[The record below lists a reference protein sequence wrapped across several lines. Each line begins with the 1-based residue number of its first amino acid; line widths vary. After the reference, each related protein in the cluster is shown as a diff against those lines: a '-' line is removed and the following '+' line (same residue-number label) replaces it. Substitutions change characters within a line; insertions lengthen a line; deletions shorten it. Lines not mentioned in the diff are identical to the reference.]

1 MRTADFDFHLP
12 KELIAQVPPEQRG
25 QSRLMVLHRQTGE
38 VEHRMFSDICEY
50 LQSPDVLVVNDSK
63 VIPARL
69 YGHNAKTGGAI
80 EILLVKRLEE
90 NRWLAM
96 VHPGRR
102 CRMGMQLTFGDG
114 RLTAEVVPS
123 RDDYY
128 RELVFGF
135 EGTWESVIAQLGA
148 MPVPPYIKRSPENT
162 ELLAL
167 DKTRYQTVYAQN
179 DGSIAA
185 PTAGLHFT
193 DELLEML
200 QHKGVAI
207 AKVTLHVGTGTFL
220 PVKTENLEDHPMHEE
235 EYLLT
240 SNAVAQITAAR
251 QAGGRV
257 ISVGTTTT
265 RVLESVADEQGNLQA
280 QSGST
285 RIFIY
290 PGYTFKIIDAMI
302 TNFHLPESTLLMLIS
317 AFAGKDKILH
327 AYQQAV
333 EQQYR
338 FYSYGDAMLII

>member
-25 QSRLMVLHRQTGE
+25 QSRLMVLHKQTGE
-38 VEHRMFSDICEY
+38 VEHRMFSDICDY
-50 LQSPDVLVVNDSK
+50 FQAPDVLVVNDSK

-128 RELVFGF
+128 RELVFRF

-148 MPVPPYIKRSPENT
+148 MPVPPYIKRSPENS

-193 DELLEML
+193 DELLELL

-265 RVLESVADEQGNLQA
+265 RVLESVADEQGNLHA
-280 QSGST
+280 RSGAT

-290 PGYTFKIIDAMI
+290 PGYTFKIVDAMI

-317 AFAGKDKILH
+317 AFADKDKIMH